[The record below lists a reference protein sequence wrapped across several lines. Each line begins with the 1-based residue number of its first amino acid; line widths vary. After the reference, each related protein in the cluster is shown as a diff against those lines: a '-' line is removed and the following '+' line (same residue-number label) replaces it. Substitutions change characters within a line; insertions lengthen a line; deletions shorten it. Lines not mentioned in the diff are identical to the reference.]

1 MPDATQL
8 RFFTRMIA
16 IALMTVL
23 LSGEVVSAVTNDLTV
38 DPTADL
44 ASNRTEATV
53 TGAIECT
60 KGTTDGT
67 ASITVYIFQSV
78 GRLLNIGIESLATP
92 LNCTD
97 GGVADPWQVTVNAI
111 SGLRFQPGPATVI
124 VKVQTA
130 VDGVP
135 DPITTEK
142 GFKVRLHN

>member
-1 MPDATQL
+1 MPRKIKL
-8 RFFTRMIA
+8 PVFSRMIA
-16 IALMTVL
+16 IALMAIL
-23 LSGEVVSAVTNDLTV
+23 LSSEVVSAVTNDLTV

-53 TGAIECT
+53 TGVIECT
-60 KGTTDGT
+60 KGTSSGT

-92 LNCTD
+92 LNCT
-97 GGVADPWQVTVNAI
+97 GEGFSDPWQVTVNAI

-124 VKVQTA
+124 VKVATA
-130 VDGVP
+130 VDGIA
-135 DPITTEK
+135 DPATTEK